1 MLCCEFKKID
11 LELNAAEAF
20 SRHRA
25 LDDDPAYW
33 AEIER
38 DLAAHPEIW
47 PAPNYEDL
55 A

>member
-1 MLCCEFKKID
+1 MLCREFEKID
-11 LELNAAEAF
+11 LDLDAGEAL

-33 AEIER
+33 TEIER
-38 DLAAHPEIW
+38 DLAEHPEIW

-55 A
+55 V